1 MKMPLVCTIL
11 LLFCSVLAAQSQTQ
25 YPTELNLG
33 APASSQGKMT
43 VNDVIKL
50 SQAGLSDDVIVQ
62 QLVKKNQPF
71 DLSTDQI
78 ILLKTAGVSGRVI
91 QAMIDPSKASASSAP
106 QPAQNP
112 SAESSQAS
120 VPAKSETAANLPTG
134 ANGFVASPPL
144 TSRPLASIPSD
155 GNGPRIYFEAASKGS
170 QWNAVRSQTM
180 EMSKDFEKDCPGARI
195 TISQNA
201 ADYIIL
207 LNHIEHGFT
216 RDNQVQVANKNGDLI
231 SRTKEGGSIR
241 GDMKKAC
248 QTILADWSKIR
259 Q

>member
-33 APASSQGKMT
+33 PPAQSRSKIT

-62 QLVKKNQPF
+62 QLAKKNQPL

-78 ILLKTAGVSGRVI
+78 VLLKTAGVSDRVI
-91 QAMIDPSKASASSAP
+91 QTMIDPSKASAASAQQTSSSPSGQLKQANTSTKPEGSAGVPADANALVASSPVTPLVSAP
-106 QPAQNP
+106 
-112 SAESSQAS
+112 AS
-120 VPAKSETAANLPTG
+120 GS
-134 ANGFVASPPL
+134 
-144 TSRPLASIPSD
+144 
-155 GNGPRIYFEAASKGS
+155 GPRIYFESASKGS
-170 QWNAVRSQTM
+170 EWNAARSQSM
-180 EMSKDFEKDCPGARI
+180 EMSKDFEKDCLGTRI
-195 TISQNA
+195 TINQSA

-207 LNHIEHGFT
+207 LNHIEHGFA
-216 RDNQVQVANKNGDLI
+216 RDNQVQVANKQGDLI

-248 QTILADWSKIR
+248 QVILADWNAKAR
-259 Q
+259 